1 MFTACEFEV
10 FGTGNRHPPPELPAA
25 ATTALRTHR
34 LRPCTAATPHAF
46 LSHAAHAVQGVF
58 FRAHTVDKARQ
69 LGLVGYV
76 MNTARGS
83 VKGEVQG
90 APPAVDEMRGWLRTT
105 GSPHS
110 VIERAE
116 FGEERQLEALE
127 YDTFSTRR
135 R

>member
-1 MFTACEFEV
+1 M
-10 FGTGNRHPPPELPAA
+10 
-25 ATTALRTHR
+25 
-34 LRPCTAATPHAF
+34 
-46 LSHAAHAVQGVF
+46 QGVF
-58 FRAHTVDKARQ
+58 FRAHSVDKARQ
-69 LGLVGYV
+69 LGLVGYCL
-76 MNTARGS
+76 NTSHGS

-90 APPAVDEMRGWLRTT
+90 APAAVDEMKVWLRST

-116 FGEERQLEALE
+116 FGEERQLESLE

>member
-1 MFTACEFEV
+1 
-10 FGTGNRHPPPELPAA
+10 
-25 ATTALRTHR
+25 
-34 LRPCTAATPHAF
+34 
-46 LSHAAHAVQGVF
+46 VQGVF
-58 FRAHTVDKARQ
+58 FRAHTADKARQ

-76 MNTARGS
+76 MNTSKGS

-90 APPAVDEMRGWLRTT
+90 APPAVDEMKGWLRTT